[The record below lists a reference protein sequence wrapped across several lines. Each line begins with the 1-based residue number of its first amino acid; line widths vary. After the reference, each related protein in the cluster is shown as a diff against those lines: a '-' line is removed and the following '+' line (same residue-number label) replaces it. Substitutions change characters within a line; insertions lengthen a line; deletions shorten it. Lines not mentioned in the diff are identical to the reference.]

1 MNISTYRSL
10 VMMAESMSSEIVHL
24 NVGGTRFSTSKQT
37 LTWNPETF
45 FTSLLSGRI
54 SSDRDETGAIF
65 IDRDP
70 KLFSVILNFLRTKE
84 IQLRNVDLSALRH
97 EAEFY
102 GINAL
107 VGRLALCEDLD
118 HSSCG
123 DVLFH
128 GYFQPPNKLNILN
141 LMFASVP
148 PLQTSSNLRH
158 SVVSVEGGDTNRA
171 SGASHGQPS
180 SSGDRIG
187 ASNRQA
193 STGPAPSQ
201 GQGQSKNTLTESLLS
216 SQNPVNPQNNP
227 AVMDPLRVTMLRGH
241 QNWICA
247 AYPHFVCCYRM
258 KDSTGWH
265 LLWTSQHMDSQV
277 ERVALNAKVVSSN
290 QENSNSKMVAA
301 SSGSTVW
308 LWAVWDDGE
317 SRQIGVF
324 DLHVSVDNLFFIGS
338 QLVALSRTGKVGVW
352 HSMTQHWQIQ
362 DVVPI
367 TSYDTAGSF
376 LLLGCE
382 DGSIYY
388 IDMQKFPLR
397 MKDNDLLVTELYSD
411 PACDMVTALSVYL
424 TPKTTLSGNWIEIAY
439 GTSSGTVRVIV
450 QHPETVGH
458 GPQLFQ
464 TFTVHRSPVTK
475 VMLSEKHLV
484 SVCSEYNH
492 VRTWNVTRFRGM
504 ISTQPGS
511 TPLASFKIV
520 SLDDMD
526 PLISYSAGND
536 FGPFGEQDDQQLFV
550 QKVVSNTDQLFIRQS
565 STGQRI
571 CVIRSVDSS
580 TISSFCVHECEG
592 SNRMGSCP
600 RRYLFTGHNNGSI
613 QMWDLTTAL
622 DLYKQSDKGKLESG
636 PTATELVRLL
646 EQVDL
651 SSSQWSSPCVSPSP
665 SLLVGP
671 GSLPLGARLSASASK
686 WNPSRA
692 SVCHASLDA
701 ELDATLKL
709 IDEDEAAQSAKGTAT
724 RPTQNQENN
733 EFRVQKASN

>member
-1 MNISTYRSL
+1 MTDSHSN
-10 VMMAESMSSEIVHL
+10 EIVHL
-24 NVGGTRFSTSKQT
+24 NVGGTRFSTSRQT
-37 LTWNPETF
+37 LTWNPDTF

-54 SSDRDETGAIF
+54 SSHKDETGAIF

-70 KLFSVILNFLRTKE
+70 KLFALILNYLRTKE
-84 IQLRNVDLSALRH
+84 IQWRNVDLSALRH

-102 GINAL
+102 GISAL

-128 GYFQPPNKLNILN
+128 GYFQPPT
-141 LMFASVP
+141 P
-148 PLQTSSNLRH
+148 PLPSSSSFRQ
-158 SVVSVEGGDTNRA
+158 SVVSVESSDHRRPVMRRQQEN
-171 SGASHGQPS
+171 SGSSSQSHSRNSSVEGRGMQVHHVSQEPRPQSHLGIPSAEHRLDKPS
-180 SSGDRIG
+180 SSITRR
-187 ASNRQA
+187 AEVAQVQC
-193 STGPAPSQ
+193 TY
-201 GQGQSKNTLTESLLS
+201 
-216 SQNPVNPQNNP
+216 V
-227 AVMDPLRVTMLRGH
+227 DPMRVTMLRGH

-265 LLWTSQHMDSQV
+265 MLWKSQHMDTQV
-277 ERVALNAKVVSSN
+277 ERVALSAKVISSN
-290 QENSNSKMVAA
+290 QENSHNKMVAA

-308 LWAVWDDGE
+308 LWVVGDDGE

-324 DLHVSVDNLFFIGS
+324 DLHVSVDNLFFIGN
-338 QLVALSRTGKVGVW
+338 QLVALSRTGRVGVW
-352 HSMTQHWQIQ
+352 HSMTQHWQLQ

-367 TSYDTAGSF
+367 TSYDMAGSF
-376 LLLGCE
+376 LLLGCQ

-397 MKDNDLLVTELYSD
+397 MKDNDLLVTKLYTD
-411 PACDMVTALSVYL
+411 PASDMVTALSVYL
-424 TPKTTLSGNWIEIAY
+424 TPKTSLSGNWIEIAY

-484 SVCSEYNH
+484 SVCAEYNH
-492 VRTWNVTRFRGM
+492 VRTWIVTRFRGM

-520 SLDDMD
+520 SLDDVD
-526 PLISYSAGND
+526 PLVSYAAGND

-565 STGQRI
+565 SSGHRI
-571 CVIRSVDSS
+571 CVIRSVDGS

-600 RRYLFTGHNNGSI
+600 RRYLFTGHANGSI

-622 DLYKQSDKGKLESG
+622 DLYKQVDKNKQMTQAG
-636 PTATELVRLL
+636 PTAAELVRLL

-651 SSSQWSSPCVSPSP
+651 SASRCSTPCVSPSP
-665 SLLVGP
+665 SVLVGP
-671 GSLPLGARLSASASK
+671 GNLTLCAGISSENMSHLMRRSVASNCDS
-686 WNPSRA
+686 SEED
-692 SVCHASLDA
+692 LDT
-701 ELDATLKL
+701 TLKM
-709 IDEDEAAQSAKGTAT
+709 IDQEGEEEQMEEAGQALRSATGTGQSSGES
-724 RPTQNQENN
+724 RQP
-733 EFRVQKASN
+733 QKDSYWV

>member
-1 MNISTYRSL
+1 
-10 VMMAESMSSEIVHL
+10 MADGGLSSEIVHL
-24 NVGGTRFSTSKQT
+24 NVGGTRFSTSRQT
-37 LTWNPETF
+37 LTWNPNTF
-45 FTSLLSGRI
+45 FTSLLNGRI
-54 SSDRDETGAIF
+54 SSNKDENGAIF

-70 KLFSVILNFLRTKE
+70 KIFSVILNFLRTKE

-102 GINAL
+102 GISTL
-107 VGRLALCEDLD
+107 VRRLTLCEDLD

-128 GYFQPPNKLNILN
+128 GYFQPPV
-141 LMFASVP
+141 A
-148 PLQTSSNLRH
+148 PLPSSSSFRQ
-158 SVVSVEGGDTNRA
+158 SVVSVDGGDSHRA
-171 SGASHGQPS
+171 GASSQTHSRNS
-180 SSGDRIG
+180 SIDSRLLPAYTRTTSAGLYPNSCHRTDQS
-187 ASNRQA
+187 ASVE
-193 STGPAPSQ
+193 P
-201 GQGQSKNTLTESLLS
+201 
-216 SQNPVNPQNNP
+216 
-227 AVMDPLRVTMLRGH
+227 MRVTMLRGH

-265 LLWTSQHMDSQV
+265 LIWKSQYMDTQV
-277 ERVALNAKVVSSN
+277 ERIALNAKVITSN
-290 QENSNSKMVAA
+290 QDTSNNKMVAA

-308 LWAVWDDGE
+308 LWAVSDDGDK
-317 SRQIGVF
+317 RQIGVF
-324 DLHVSVDNLFFIGS
+324 DLHVLVDNLFFIGS
-338 QLVALSRTGKVGVW
+338 QLVALSSTGKVGVW

-382 DGSIYY
+382 NGKIYY

-411 PACDMVTALSVYL
+411 PSSDMVTALSVYL
-424 TPKTTLSGNWIEIAY
+424 TPKTSLSGNWIEIAY

-484 SVCSEYNH
+484 SVCAKYNH

-520 SLDDMD
+520 SLDDLD
-526 PLISYSAGND
+526 PLVSYTAGND
-536 FGPFGEQDDQQLFV
+536 FGPFGEQDDNQLFV
-550 QKVVSNTDQLFIRQS
+550 QKVVSDTDQLFIRQS
-565 STGQRI
+565 STGYRI
-571 CVIRSVDSS
+571 CVIRSVDGS

-600 RRYLFTGHNNGSI
+600 RRYLFTGHSNGSV

-622 DLYKQSDKGKLESG
+622 DLYKQGDKDKPIPQGG
-636 PTATELVRLL
+636 PTASELVRLL

-651 SSSQWSSPCVSPSP
+651 SSSSCCSTPYCISPSSS
-665 SLLVGP
+665 SLQVVSDP
-671 GSLPLGARLSASASK
+671 PLTAASK
-686 WNPSRA
+686 CEA
-692 SVCHASLDA
+692 SGIDTDNQNLDTQMDTTLEMIDA
-701 ELDATLKL
+701 EGSSSELDKREPGAVGQQG
-709 IDEDEAAQSAKGTAT
+709 DGTSG
-724 RPTQNQENN
+724 NQIK
-733 EFRVQKASN
+733 KAGYWI

>member
-1 MNISTYRSL
+1 
-10 VMMAESMSSEIVHL
+10 MSSEIVHL
-24 NVGGTRFSTSKQT
+24 NVGGTRFSTSRQT

-54 SSDRDETGAIF
+54 SSDKDETGAIF

-70 KLFSVILNFLRTKE
+70 KLFSVILNYLRTKE

-128 GYFQPPNKLNILN
+128 GYFQPPT
-141 LMFASVP
+141 P
-148 PLQTSSNLRH
+148 PLRSTSNLRQ
-158 SVVSVEGGDTNRA
+158 SVVSVE
-171 SGASHGQPS
+171 
-180 SSGDRIG
+180 SGDGGRAAGISGSRSTSGERRG
-187 ASNRQA
+187 AAGRPGGVSSA
-193 STGPAPSQ
+193 
-201 GQGQSKNTLTESLLS
+201 QGQSQLKNPLIDHPHINRRATET
-216 SQNPVNPQNNP
+216 VNAQV
-227 AVMDPLRVTMLRGH
+227 AFVDPMRVTMLRGH

-247 AYPHFVCCYRM
+247 AYPHFVCCYKM

-265 LLWTSQHMDSQV
+265 LLWMSQHMEYQV
-277 ERVALNAKVVSSN
+277 ERVALNAKVMSSS

-317 SRQIGVF
+317 SRQIGIF

-424 TPKTTLSGNWIEIAY
+424 TPKTSLSGNWIEIAY

-565 STGQRI
+565 ASGKRI
-571 CVIRSVDSS
+571 CVIKAVDGS

-600 RRYLFTGHNNGSI
+600 RRYLFTGHSNGSV

-622 DLYKQSDKGKLESG
+622 DLYKQGKQDEAG
-636 PTATELVRLL
+636 PTAAELVRLL

-651 SSSQWSSPCVSPSP
+651 SSSRCSSPCVSPSP
-665 SLLVGP
+665 SLLIGP
-671 GSLPLGARLSASASK
+671 GNLPLAAKLSAPSSR
-686 WNPSRA
+686 WNLLPSN
-692 SVCHASLDA
+692 VGHADA
-701 ELDATLKL
+701 ENCVKCPQL
-709 IDEDEAAQSAKGTAT
+709 IDESLQCTTPHDQCDAAA
-724 RPTQNQENN
+724 N
-733 EFRVQKASN
+733 KAG

>member
-1 MNISTYRSL
+1 ML
-10 VMMAESMSSEIVHL
+10 VPLQSIICYTSATRQLHYTHHL
-24 NVGGTRFSTSKQT
+24 HSIHLSHATRHPHSIH
-37 LTWNPETF
+37 
-45 FTSLLSGRI
+45 LSHA
-54 SSDRDETGAIF
+54 T
-65 IDRDP
+65 RDP
-70 KLFSVILNFLRTKE
+70 KLFAVLLNFLRTKE
-84 IQLRNVDLSALRH
+84 ISLRNVDISALRH

-107 VGRLALCEDLD
+107 VRRLSLCEDLD

-128 GYFQPPNKLNILN
+128 GYFHPP
-141 LMFASVP
+141 AP
-148 PLQTSSNLRH
+148 PLPNSSRL
-158 SVVSVEGGDTNRA
+158 SVVSVE
-171 SGASHGQPS
+171 SGEGQRSSHPH
-180 SSGDRIG
+180 
-187 ASNRQA
+187 
-193 STGPAPSQ
+193 PQ
-201 GQGQSKNTLTESLLS
+201 GRLS
-216 SQNPVNPQNNP
+216 SPGIKSTSVYTSLHKQDRT
-227 AVMDPLRVTMLRGH
+227 ALSVTMLRGH

-247 AYPHFVCCYRM
+247 AYPHFISCFRM

-265 LLWTSQHMDSQV
+265 LLWTSQHMESQV
-277 ERVALNAKVVSSN
+277 ERVALNAKVVTSS
-290 QENSNSKMVAA
+290 QDNSKMVAA
-301 SSGSTVW
+301 SAGSTVW
-308 LWAVWDDGE
+308 LWAVWDDGD

-397 MKDNDLLVTELYSD
+397 MKDNDLLVTKLYSD
-411 PACDMVTALSVYL
+411 PSDDMVTALSVYL
-424 TPKTTLSGNWIEIAY
+424 TPKTSLSGNWIEIAY
-439 GTSSGTVRVIV
+439 GTRSGTVRVIV

-492 VRTWNVTRFRGM
+492 VRSWNVTRFRGM

-511 TPLASFKIV
+511 TPLASFQIV

-526 PLISYSAGND
+526 PLLSNSAGND
-536 FGPFGEQDDQQLFV
+536 FGPFGEQDDNQLFV
-550 QKVVSNTDQLFIRQS
+550 QKIVSNSDQLFVRQS

-571 CVIRSVDSS
+571 CVVRSVDGS

-622 DLYKQSDKGKLESG
+622 DLYRQGDKGKQELSG
-636 PTATELVRLL
+636 PTATELIRLL

-651 SSSQWSSPCVSPSP
+651 STSRCTTPRCTTPSPSP
-665 SLLVGP
+665 SVLA
-671 GSLPLGARLSASASK
+671 GSLHTVPDTPAP
-686 WNPSRA
+686 N
-692 SVCHASLDA
+692 C
-701 ELDATLKL
+701 E
-709 IDEDEAAQSAKGTAT
+709 
-724 RPTQNQENN
+724 PT
-733 EFRVQKASN
+733 

>member
-1 MNISTYRSL
+1 
-10 VMMAESMSSEIVHL
+10 MAEGAMSSEIVHL
-24 NVGGTRFSTSKQT
+24 NVGGTRFSTSQQT
-37 LTWNPETF
+37 LTWNPNTF

-54 SSDRDETGAIF
+54 SSHKDESGAIF

-84 IQLRNVDLSALRH
+84 IQLRHVDLSALRH

-102 GINAL
+102 GISTL
-107 VGRLALCEDLD
+107 VRRLTLCEDLD

-128 GYFQPPNKLNILN
+128 GYFQPP
-141 LMFASVP
+141 MA
-148 PLQTSSNLRH
+148 PLPSSSSFCQ
-158 SVVSVEGGDTNRA
+158 SVVSVDGGDSHRTRTSGHSHTRTCSVDSRA
-171 SGASHGQPS
+171 SLPHTRGATAGLHSTIGRRTEQGS
-180 SSGDRIG
+180 SVE
-187 ASNRQA
+187 
-193 STGPAPSQ
+193 P
-201 GQGQSKNTLTESLLS
+201 
-216 SQNPVNPQNNP
+216 
-227 AVMDPLRVTMLRGH
+227 MRVTMLRGH

-265 LLWTSQHMDSQV
+265 LLWKSQYMEDQV
-277 ERVALNAKVVSSN
+277 ERIALNAKVMTSN
-290 QENSNSKMVAA
+290 QDTSNNKMVAA
-301 SSGSTVW
+301 SSSSTVW
-308 LWAVWDDGE
+308 LWAVSDDGDK
-317 SRQIGVF
+317 RQIGVF
-324 DLHVSVDNLFFIGS
+324 DLHVLVDNLFFIGS
-338 QLVALSRTGKVGVW
+338 QLVALSSTGKVGVW

-367 TSYDTAGSF
+367 TSHDTAGSF

-382 DGSIYY
+382 NGKIYY

-411 PACDMVTALSVYL
+411 PSSDMVTALSVYL
-424 TPKTTLSGNWIEIAY
+424 TPKTSLSGNWIEIAY

-484 SVCSEYNH
+484 SVCAKYNH

-520 SLDDMD
+520 SLDDID
-526 PLISYSAGND
+526 PLVSYTAGND
-536 FGPFGEQDDQQLFV
+536 FGPFGEQDDKQLFV
-550 QKVVSNTDQLFIRQS
+550 QKVVSDTDQLFIRQS
-565 STGQRI
+565 STGCRI
-571 CVIRSVDSS
+571 CVIRSVDGS

-600 RRYLFTGHNNGSI
+600 RRYLFTGHSNGSV

-622 DLYKQSDKGKLESG
+622 ELFKQGDKDKRCPEGG
-636 PTATELVRLL
+636 PTACELVRLL

-651 SSSQWSSPCVSPSP
+651 SSSSCSSTPYCISPSSS
-665 SLLVGP
+665 SLQVLADP
-671 GSLPLGARLSASASK
+671 GNRK
-686 WNPSRA
+686 
-692 SVCHASLDA
+692 CDA
-701 ELDATLKL
+701 DTDHHSDGEEMDATLELDA
-709 IDEDEAAQSAKGTAT
+709 
-724 RPTQNQENN
+724 
-733 EFRVQKASN
+733 

>member
-1 MNISTYRSL
+1 
-10 VMMAESMSSEIVHL
+10 MADGCGSSEIVHL
-24 NVGGTRFSTSKQT
+24 NVGGTRFSTSRQT
-37 LTWNPETF
+37 LTWNPNTF

-54 SSDRDETGAIF
+54 SSHKDESGAIF

-70 KLFSVILNFLRTKE
+70 KVFSVILNFLRTKE
-84 IQLRNVDLSALRH
+84 IQIRNVDLSALRH

-102 GINAL
+102 GISIL
-107 VGRLALCEDLD
+107 VKRLTLCEDLD

-128 GYFQPPNKLNILN
+128 GYFEPPI
-141 LMFASVP
+141 A
-148 PLQTSSNLRH
+148 PLPSSTNFRQ
-158 SVVSVEGGDTNRA
+158 SVVSVDGGD
-171 SGASHGQPS
+171 
-180 SSGDRIG
+180 
-187 ASNRQA
+187 
-193 STGPAPSQ
+193 SQ
-201 GQGQSKNTLTESLLS
+201 GAGVHSQTHSRNVSYDSRVLLGQTKSILS
-216 SQNPVNPQNNP
+216 GLCPNIGQRPEQSCLEP
-227 AVMDPLRVTMLRGH
+227 MRVTMLRGH

-265 LLWTSQHMDSQV
+265 MLWKSQHMESQV
-277 ERVALNAKVVSSN
+277 ERIALNAKVISSN
-290 QENSNSKMVAA
+290 QDATNNKMVAA

-308 LWAVWDDGE
+308 LWAVSDDGDK
-317 SRQIGVF
+317 RQIGVF

-338 QLVALSRTGKVGVW
+338 QLVALSCTGKVGVW

-382 DGSIYY
+382 NGKIYY

-411 PACDMVTALSVYL
+411 PSSDMVTALSVYL
-424 TPKTTLSGNWIEIAY
+424 TPKTSLSGNWIEIAY

-484 SVCSEYNH
+484 SVCARYNH

-520 SLDDMD
+520 SLDHVD
-526 PLISYSAGND
+526 PLVSYPAGND
-536 FGPFGEQDDQQLFV
+536 FGPFGEQDDNQLFV
-550 QKVVSNTDQLFIRQS
+550 QKVVSCTDQLFIRQS
-565 STGQRI
+565 STGYRI
-571 CVIRSVDSS
+571 CEIRSVDGS

-600 RRYLFTGHNNGSI
+600 RRYLFTGHSNGSV

-622 DLYKQSDKGKLESG
+622 DLYKQKDKEKQTAQDG
-636 PTATELVRLL
+636 PTAGELVRLL

-651 SSSQWSSPCVSPSP
+651 STSSCCSTPSCVSPAAS
-665 SLLVGP
+665 SLQVTGIP
-671 GSLPLGARLSASASK
+671 TTANFAAVADREDQDDE
-686 WNPSRA
+686 N
-692 SVCHASLDA
+692 
-701 ELDATLKL
+701 EMDATLEML
-709 IDEDEAAQSAKGTAT
+709 EEDSCACECDK
-724 RPTQNQENN
+724 N
-733 EFRVQKASN
+733 EFPRTEGAVNQGAAADSKKQQKKAGYWI

>member
-1 MNISTYRSL
+1 MTDSRSN
-10 VMMAESMSSEIVHL
+10 EIVHL
-24 NVGGTRFSTSKQT
+24 NVGGTRFSTSRQT
-37 LTWNPETF
+37 LTWNPDTF

-54 SSDRDETGAIF
+54 SSHKDETGAIF

-70 KLFSVILNFLRTKE
+70 KLFALILNYLRTKE
-84 IQLRNVDLSALRH
+84 IQLRNVDLPALRH

-102 GINAL
+102 GISAL
-107 VGRLALCEDLD
+107 VGRLVLCEDLD

-128 GYFQPPNKLNILN
+128 GYFQPPT
-141 LMFASVP
+141 P
-148 PLQTSSNLRH
+148 PLPSSSSFRQ
-158 SVVSVEGGDTNRA
+158 SVVSVESSDTLRPVMRGQQEHSA
-171 SGASHGQPS
+171 SVSRSHSRNSSVESRGLQVNHASQERRPQSHLGTPS
-180 SSGDRIG
+180 SELRPDK
-187 ASNRQA
+187 
-193 STGPAPSQ
+193 PSCSIARRAEVAQ
-201 GQGQSKNTLTESLLS
+201 VQCSY
-216 SQNPVNPQNNP
+216 V
-227 AVMDPLRVTMLRGH
+227 DPLRVTMLRGH

-265 LLWTSQHMDSQV
+265 MLWKSQHMDTQV
-277 ERVALNAKVVSSN
+277 ERIALSAKVISSS
-290 QENSNSKMVAA
+290 QEHSHNKMVAA

-308 LWAVWDDGE
+308 LWVVSDDGE

-324 DLHVSVDNLFFIGS
+324 DLHVSVDNLFFIGN
-338 QLVALSRTGKVGVW
+338 QLVALSRTGRVGVW

-367 TSYDTAGSF
+367 TSYDMAGSF
-376 LLLGCE
+376 LLLGCQ

-397 MKDNDLLVTELYSD
+397 MKDNDLLVTKLYTD
-411 PACDMVTALSVYL
+411 PAADMVTALSVYL
-424 TPKTTLSGNWIEIAY
+424 TPKTSLSGNWIEIAY

-484 SVCSEYNH
+484 SVCAEYNH
-492 VRTWNVTRFRGM
+492 VRTWIVTRFRGM

-520 SLDDMD
+520 SLDDVD
-526 PLISYSAGND
+526 PLVSYAAGND

-565 STGQRI
+565 SSGHRI

-580 TISSFCVHECEG
+580 TISAFCVHECEG

-600 RRYLFTGHNNGSI
+600 RRYLFTGHANGSI

-622 DLYKQSDKGKLESG
+622 DLYKQGDKNKQATQGG
-636 PTATELVRLL
+636 PTAGELVRLL

-651 SSSQWSSPCVSPSP
+651 SASRCSTPCVSPSP
-665 SLLVGP
+665 SLQAGP
-671 GSLPLGARLSASASK
+671 GSSPLCAGLSSENMSHLMRGSA
-686 WNPSRA
+686 A
-692 SVCHASLDA
+692 SVCDSSEEDLDT
-701 ELDATLKL
+701 TLKMMDQDSEAHL
-709 IDEDEAAQSAKGTAT
+709 DEAVQALGAAGMGQPGTE
-724 RPTQNQENN
+724 PKQP
-733 EFRVQKASN
+733 QKDSYWV